1 MIMDETFLKRLR
13 SSFDLNEYEAKI
25 WMALLSKGIAT
36 AGELADI
43 SSVPRSRS
51 YDVLESLE
59 KRGFILMKLG
69 KPIKYLA
76 VEPQEVISRVKK
88 SLLDGADTKVKA
100 ISQLKNTEFYDELDF
115 LFKNGI
121 EHVDPSTVSGSI
133 KGRRNLYDHME
144 TVLKDAK
151 KSVVISTTEKGLIRK
166 IDSLK
171 YLFRNLANEGV
182 KIKIAA
188 PIGED
193 SRSIIKELKG
203 IATVRNIE
211 GIDSRFVLVDGKSLM
226 FMLTD
231 DETVIDK
238 NDIGVWINSSFFAGT
253 LNSLFEQAWKN

>member
-1 MIMDETFLKRLR
+1 MNETFLKRLR

-51 YDVLESLE
+51 YDILESLE

-88 SLLDGADTKVKA
+88 SVLDGADTKVKA
-100 ISQLKNTEFYDELDF
+100 ISQLKSTEFYEELDF

-121 EHVDPSTVSGSI
+121 KHIDPSTISGSI

-151 KSVVISTTEKGLIRK
+151 KSVVISTTEKGFIRK
-166 IDSLK
+166 TDSLK
-171 YLFRNLANEGV
+171 YLFRNLSKNGV

-188 PIGED
+188 PLGED
-193 SRSIIKELKG
+193 SKNSVKELKG
-203 IATVRNIE
+203 MATVKNIA
-211 GIDSRFVLVDGKSLM
+211 GINSRFVLVDGKSLM

-231 DETVIDK
+231 DETVTDK
-238 NDIGVWINSSFFAGT
+238 NDIGVWINSPFFAGT

>member
-1 MIMDETFLKRLR
+1 MNDTFLKRLR

-43 SSVPRSRS
+43 SGVPRSRS

-69 KPIKYLA
+69 KPIRYFA

-88 SLLDGADTKVKA
+88 TVLDGANVKIKA
-100 ISQLKNTEFYDELDF
+100 ISELKSTEFYDELDL

-121 EHVDPSTVSGSI
+121 EHIDPSTISGSI

-144 TVLKDAK
+144 TILKSAK
-151 KSVVISTTEKGLIRK
+151 KSVVISTTEKGLVRK
-166 IDSLK
+166 VDSLK
-171 YLFRNLANEGV
+171 YMFKNLSKNGV

-188 PIGED
+188 PLGET
-193 SRSIIKELKG
+193 SKSAVSELKG
-203 IATVRNIE
+203 IATVRDIK
-211 GIDSRFVLVDGKSLM
+211 GLDSRFMLIDGNSLM

-231 DETVIDK
+231 DDKVIDK
-238 NDIGVWINSSFFAGT
+238 NDIGVWINSPFFAGT
-253 LNSLFEQAWKN
+253 LSSLFEQAWSN